1 MDIYIVRKCTV
12 EMKVFEGGSGAKYEL
27 PVMTNEDVHSYVFK
41 QILTSEQREVIQ
53 KELEDRYARGE

>member
-12 EMKVFEGGSGAKYEL
+12 EMKVFKGESGAKYEL
-27 PVMTNEDVHSYVFK
+27 PVMTNQDIHSYVFK
-41 QILTSEQREVIQ
+41 QNLTSEQREGIQ